1 MRKLLQGILDFR
13 RRVRPTVKDTFAKL
27 AFGQR
32 PDTLLFACSDSRV
45 AVNVFAST
53 EPGDMLVVRNAG
65 NIIPPPTDDGRSA
78 GDLSEVAL
86 LEFGV
91 EILGIKS
98 IIVCGHSECGAI
110 TAVMTGRAA
119 TIAPH
124 LHEWVQFAA
133 GALDPGRFIFH
144 AQKPFAPQ
152 NLISQRNVLL
162 QLEHLRRY
170 PFIAKKI
177 AEGSLKLY
185 GWWFDIAEA
194 EVYNWDDDAKS
205 FYVMDEVRT
214 ERLIATLGADG

>member
-32 PDTLLFACSDSRV
+32 PDALLVACSDSRV

-65 NIIPPPTDDGRSA
+65 NIVPPPREDGRSA
-78 GDLSEVAL
+78 GDLSEVAV

-91 EILGIKS
+91 KTLGIKS

-110 TAVMTGRAA
+110 GAAMTGQAA
-119 TIAPH
+119 TVAPH
-124 LHEWVQFAA
+124 LHEWVQHAA
-133 GALDPGRFIFH
+133 GALDPSRFVFH

-152 NLISQRNVLL
+152 NIVSQRNVLL
-162 QLEHLRRY
+162 QLENLRRY
-170 PFIAKKI
+170 PFIAEKI
-177 AEGSLKLY
+177 AEGGLKLY

-194 EVYNWDDDAKS
+194 EVYSWDDEAKS
-205 FYVMDEVRT
+205 FFVLDEVRT
-214 ERLIATLGADG
+214 NRLLATLGE

>member
-1 MRKLLQGILDFR
+1 MQKLLQGILDFR
-13 RRVRPTVKDTFAKL
+13 QRVRPGVKDTFAKL

-65 NIIPPPTDDGRSA
+65 NIIPPPSADGKSV
-78 GDLSEVAL
+78 GDLSEVAV

-91 EILGIKS
+91 EQLDIRS

-110 TAVMTGRAA
+110 SALMTGRAA

-124 LHEWVQFAA
+124 LHEWVQFAG
-133 GALDPGRFIFH
+133 GALDPGRFVFH
-144 AQKPFAPQ
+144 AQKPFAPE
-152 NLISQRNVLL
+152 NLVSQRNVLL
-162 QLEHLRRY
+162 QLDHLRQY

-177 AEGSLKLY
+177 AEGKLKLY

-194 EVYNWDDDAKS
+194 EVYNWDEDAKS
-205 FYVMDEVRT
+205 FLLLDEVRT
-214 ERLIATLGADG
+214 TRLIATLDEP